1 MITSNSGLQA
11 SHSVKERSKSVLLTL
26 LIHGILFLILLF
38 TFMHTKIPPFGGG
51 GGSQSN
57 LGLIEIAYG
66 DVQPVSENQTIEP
79 VPVQTTPQEKIQ
91 EEEIATQD
99 LEEAPP
105 IVEKKE
111 IKKPE
116 KKAPVKTTA
125 PPAKEKPK
133 EPVKPAQKVDPIA
146 LYKGKSNSAASQ
158 GNSSAGK
165 GDQGTPNGDPNALY
179 TGKNGTGSGPGSGT
193 GSGGGNG
200 SGTGPGNGSGISFD
214 LGGRTS
220 VALSKPNDDSQ
231 ETGKVVVSITVD
243 KYGTVTNA
251 NPGARGSTTTSA
263 NLYRKAKE
271 AALKAK
277 FSPCTKETCA
287 EEQHGT
293 ITFVFLVQ

>member
-1 MITSNSGLQA
+1 VVSPNSELRA
-11 SHSVKERSKSVLLTL
+11 PDSLKERSKSLALTL

-38 TFMHTKIPPFGGG
+38 TFMHTQIPPFGGG

-66 DVQPVSENQTIEP
+66 DVQPVSENQKIEP
-79 VPVQTTPQEKIQ
+79 VPVQLTLQEKVK

-99 LEEAPP
+99 VEEAPP
-105 IVEKKE
+105 VVEKKE

-116 KKAPVKTTA
+116 KKTPVKITT
-125 PPAKEKPK
+125 PPLKTKPK

-146 LYKGKSNSAASQ
+146 LYKGKSNNAASQ
-158 GNSSAGK
+158 GNSQTGK
-165 GDQGTPNGDPNALY
+165 GDQGNPNGDPNALY
-179 TGKNGTGSGPGSGT
+179 TGKNGTGTGPGSGT

-200 SGTGPGNGSGISFD
+200 SGTGPGNGAGISFD

-220 VALSKPNDDSQ
+220 VALSKPNDNSQ
-231 ETGKVVVSITVD
+231 ETGKVVVNITVD

-251 NPGARGSTTTSA
+251 NPGGRGSTTTSA

>member
-1 MITSNSGLQA
+1 VAISNSELQTDEM
-11 SHSVKERSKSVLLTL
+11 KTRSKSLGLTL
-26 LIHGILFLILLF
+26 LIHGIIFLILLF
-38 TFMHTKIPPFGGG
+38 TFMHTQIPPFGGG
-51 GGSQSN
+51 GGSMSN
-57 LGLIEIAYG
+57 LGLIEIANG

-79 VPVQTTPQEKIQ
+79 LPVQPTPQEKTQ
-91 EEEIATQD
+91 EEKIATQD

-105 IVEKKE
+105 VVEKKE
-111 IKKPE
+111 TKKPE
-116 KKAPVKTTA
+116 KKTPIKVSAPPVKT
-125 PPAKEKPK
+125 KPK
-133 EPVKPAQKVDPIA
+133 EPVKPAQKVDPIS
-146 LYKGKSNSAASQ
+146 LYKGKSNNAASQ
-158 GNSSAGK
+158 GNSPTGK
-165 GDQGTPNGDPNALY
+165 GDQGNPNGDPNALY
-179 TGKNGTGSGPGSGT
+179 SGKNGTGTGPGSGI

-200 SGTGPGNGSGISFD
+200 TETGPGNGPGISFD

-277 FSPCTKETCA
+277 FSSCTKETCA